1 MLTLNSKL
9 ASVAT
14 NQDDKVFVGEIG
26 KTFRIYAGIDL
37 TGASSVKMIVKK
49 PSNADV
55 EWIASIDTNPYY
67 ATYNLA
73 EDDIDSEGDHYL
85 SLKVVISGKTLIGE
99 TATFTAYN
107 QFEDDAVP
115 PPH

>member
-9 ASVAT
+9 ASLAL

-26 KTFRIYAGIDL
+26 KTFKIYAGIDL
-37 TGASSVKMIVKK
+37 TGATSVKMIVKK
-49 PSNADV
+49 PSNANV
-55 EWIASIDTNPYY
+55 EWTASVDSNPYY

-73 EDDIDSEGDHYL
+73 SDDVDQEGDYYL
-85 SLKVVISGKTLIGE
+85 SLRVVISGKTLIGE
-99 TATFTAYN
+99 TAIFTAYD
-107 QFEDDAVP
+107 QFEDDAIP